1 MSPQLVHSEWSG
13 LNVIRDIE
21 RNKLNEIKG
30 KTGKQM
36 IDENEFLQKLN
47 DAIEKNHITLPTLPE
62 VALKVRDAVER
73 EQSSANQIADII
85 ATDAALS
92 ARLLQVANSPLYR
105 GRVTIDNLQ
114 MAVARL
120 GVRLVRSLVVSL
132 IMQQIFQATSDLLD
146 AKFRQIWEQSVE
158 IAALSRVLAANTDH
172 LDKEQAM
179 LAGLIHNIG
188 ALPILAFAENHDEL
202 LEDAGE
208 LDRILDALSP
218 QVGQR
223 ILQMWDFP
231 DSLIPVPANFLNLA
245 YTSEGDI
252 DYVDIVLVAR
262 LEARMS
268 YDDGFDV
275 STLSQ
280 IPAFVKVGLEPE
292 VNMIEIEGVADDV
305 QNIEVMFIS

>member
-1 MSPQLVHSEWSG
+1 
-13 LNVIRDIE
+13 
-21 RNKLNEIKG
+21 
-30 KTGKQM
+30 M
-36 IDENEFLQKLN
+36 IDENQFLQKLN
-47 DAIEKNHITLPTLPE
+47 EAIDHNRITLPTLPE

-85 ATDAALS
+85 ASDAALS

-120 GVRLVRSLVVSL
+120 GVRLVRSLVISL

-146 AKFRQIWEQSVE
+146 AKFRQVWEESVQ

-188 ALPILAFAENHDEL
+188 ALPILAFAESHDEL
-202 LEDAGE
+202 LEDAQE
-208 LDRILDALSP
+208 LDRIIDALSP
-218 QVGQR
+218 PIGQR
-223 ILQMWDFP
+223 ILEMWDFP
-231 DSLIPVPANFLNLA
+231 ESLILVPANFLNLD
-245 YTSEGDI
+245 YTSEGDV

-262 LEARMS
+262 LESQMNNGSIDAT
-268 YDDGFDV
+268 
-275 STLSQ
+275 TLSQ

-292 VNMIEIEGVADDV
+292 VNIIEIEGVADDI

>member
-1 MSPQLVHSEWSG
+1 
-13 LNVIRDIE
+13 
-21 RNKLNEIKG
+21 
-30 KTGKQM
+30 M
-36 IDENEFLQKLN
+36 IDENQFLQKLN
-47 DAIEKNHITLPTLPE
+47 EAIDHNRITLPTLPE

-85 ATDAALS
+85 ASDTALS
-92 ARLLQVANSPLYR
+92 ARLLQVANTPLYR

-120 GVRLVRSLVVSL
+120 GVRLVRSLVISL

-146 AKFRQIWEQSVE
+146 AKFRQVWEESVQ

-188 ALPILAFAENHDEL
+188 ALPILAFAESHDEL
-202 LEDAGE
+202 LEDAQE
-208 LDRILDALSP
+208 LDRIIDALSP
-218 QVGQR
+218 PIGQR
-223 ILQMWDFP
+223 ILEMWDFP
-231 DSLIPVPANFLNLA
+231 ESLILVPANFLNLDYA
-245 YTSEGDI
+245 SEGDV

-262 LEARMS
+262 LESQMN
-268 YDDGFDV
+268 DGSIDAT
-275 STLSQ
+275 TLSQ

-292 VNMIEIEGVADDV
+292 VNIIEIEGVADDI

>member
-1 MSPQLVHSEWSG
+1 
-13 LNVIRDIE
+13 
-21 RNKLNEIKG
+21 
-30 KTGKQM
+30 M
-36 IDENEFLQKLN
+36 IDENQFLQKLN
-47 DAIEKNHITLPTLPE
+47 EAIDHNRITLPTLPE

-85 ATDAALS
+85 ASDAALS

-120 GVRLVRSLVVSL
+120 GVRLVRSLVISL

-146 AKFRQIWEQSVE
+146 AKFRQVWEESVQ

-188 ALPILAFAENHDEL
+188 ALPILAFAESHDEL
-202 LEDAGE
+202 LEDAQE
-208 LDRILDALSP
+208 LDRIIDALSP
-218 QVGQR
+218 PIGQR
-223 ILQMWDFP
+223 ILEMWDFP
-231 DSLIPVPANFLNLA
+231 ESLILVPANFLNLD
-245 YTSEGDI
+245 YTSEGDV

-262 LEARMS
+262 LESQMN
-268 YDDGFDV
+268 DGSIDAT
-275 STLSQ
+275 TLSQ

-292 VNMIEIEGVADDV
+292 VNIIEIEGVADDI

>member
-1 MSPQLVHSEWSG
+1 
-13 LNVIRDIE
+13 
-21 RNKLNEIKG
+21 
-30 KTGKQM
+30 M
-36 IDENEFLQKLN
+36 IDENQFLQKLN
-47 DAIEKNHITLPTLPE
+47 EAIDHNRITLPTLPE

-85 ATDAALS
+85 ASDTALS

-120 GVRLVRSLVVSL
+120 GVRLVRSLVISL

-146 AKFRQIWEQSVE
+146 AKFRQVWEESVQ

-188 ALPILAFAENHDEL
+188 ALPILAFAESHDEL
-202 LEDAGE
+202 LEDAQE
-208 LDRILDALSP
+208 LDRIIDALSP
-218 QVGQR
+218 PIGQR
-223 ILQMWDFP
+223 ILEMWDFP
-231 DSLIPVPANFLNLA
+231 ESLILVPANFLNLDYA
-245 YTSEGDI
+245 SEGDV

-262 LEARMS
+262 LESQMN
-268 YDDGFDV
+268 DGSIDAT
-275 STLSQ
+275 TLSQ

-292 VNMIEIEGVADDV
+292 VNIIEIEGVADDI

>member
-1 MSPQLVHSEWSG
+1 
-13 LNVIRDIE
+13 
-21 RNKLNEIKG
+21 
-30 KTGKQM
+30 M
-36 IDENEFLQKLN
+36 IDENQFLEKLN
-47 DAIEKNHITLPTLPE
+47 DAIDHNRITLPTLPE

-85 ATDAALS
+85 ASDAALS

-105 GRVTIDNLQ
+105 GRVAIDNLQ

-132 IMQQIFQATSDLLD
+132 IMQQIFQATNDLLD
-146 AKFRQIWEQSVE
+146 AKFRQVWEESVQ
-158 IAALSRVLAANTDH
+158 IAALSRVLAANTNH

-188 ALPILAFAENHDEL
+188 ALPILALAESHDEL
-202 LEDAGE
+202 LEDAQE
-208 LDRILDALSP
+208 LDRVIDALSP
-218 QVGQR
+218 QIGQR
-223 ILQMWDFP
+223 ILEIWDFSE
-231 DSLIPVPANFLNLA
+231 SLIRVPANFRNLD

-262 LEARMS
+262 LESQMNGGDSIDPSA
-268 YDDGFDV
+268 
-275 STLSQ
+275 LAQ

-292 VNMIEIEGVADDV
+292 VNIIEIEGVADDI

>member
-1 MSPQLVHSEWSG
+1 
-13 LNVIRDIE
+13 
-21 RNKLNEIKG
+21 
-30 KTGKQM
+30 M
-36 IDENEFLQKLN
+36 INENEFLQRLN
-47 DAIEKNHITLPTLPE
+47 EAIDKNQITLPTLPE
-62 VALKVRDAVER
+62 VALKVRDAVES

-146 AKFRQIWEQSVE
+146 AKFRQVWEQSVE

-208 LDRILDALSP
+208 LDRVINALSP

-223 ILQMWDFP
+223 ILEMWEFP
-231 DSLIPVPANFLNLA
+231 VSLIPVPANFLNLD
-245 YTSEGDI
+245 YTSDGDI

-262 LEARMS
+262 LEAQMS
-268 YDDGFDV
+268 HDDTFDT
-275 STLSQ
+275 SILSQ
-280 IPAFVKVGLEPE
+280 IPAFIKVGLEPE